1 MPRRLGASRN
11 HVSEPK
17 PAFNC
22 IQHMGHFTLASR
34 SSESITVRR
43 SQVNILTLCTKRGL
57 EELPS
62 FVATMSVIPY
72 IYVWE
77 VHSEY
82 VPDLVDLKT
91 FPYAKS
97 VGRVCPGQNAIM
109 SPLLHT
115 GPM

>member
-1 MPRRLGASRN
+1 MEG
-11 HVSEPK
+11 
-17 PAFNC
+17 
-22 IQHMGHFTLASR
+22 
-34 SSESITVRR
+34 
-43 SQVNILTLCTKRGL
+43 
-57 EELPS
+57 LPS

-109 SPLLHT
+109 SPHSIASTTAYWTHVKDLQIASVALNRKFCAGWILLAET
-115 GPM
+115 AAIGRQKNGIAPRAD